1 VKNVPFK
8 LINHIKHKSNRQ
20 PVANM
25 WNSMLYQ
32 DNTGYHVAKIYCEH
46 PVLSSVLVKIRTETL
61 VNYKSQL
68 RIPTSGN
75 TTYSASSFT
84 SQNDKSRDPRSDTK
98 PTFHRSGNRSQKSN
112 VSSWRSNG
120 VPPTPS
126 RQAGPVFNAG
136 TYATPN
142 PVASHQYAMNQ
153 HNMTGVT
160 QSPPSFMMS
169 NSGSG
174 GFRDAR
180 SFMTADD
187 RMIAEFA
194 HSRDAKRSEASQT
207 VPSAFQYAEAASH
220 DPFSA
225 GRTAHTG
232 QARNSP
238 AINPNHQGQSHHEY
252 VGRTQAGYD
261 AQWQG
266 HARFAPPPDYS
277 ADPAAGYGNP
287 LAATGP
293 CNRPSQQPFNTTNA
307 MPPQLPFPV
316 TSSHASRLGSTQANG
331 IRRQQS
337 QGFALGSPPSYNS
350 MRSRRGHGHP
360 VLQPIDLV
368 SQKTFENPLHSRQ
381 QQTLRSGSPIKQSKS
396 MPLMMA
402 DLEQRFS
409 AQNLRA
415 HNTGANADS
424 VAIVPVESSIQ
435 TWVESTPIRDTFA
448 PTKQSF
454 DNELVVK
461 ASTSHSE
468 NFAKPPRSANIAQLL
483 EWYQNMAGLLDAQ
496 IKMDKTKGR
505 PAAEEDIL
513 ELQHCISMAG
523 CLKVEIDAAHRDHV
537 IGGGENAGSTKN
549 SPTVSRGTPC
559 NSDDVLNKANSSGI
573 ESDNIEPV
581 YDEDSGKIVRSV
593 SKDREKKPTHISEKQ
608 QGHRR
613 NNVEG
618 FTASF
623 DQRMK
628 ANAQDVIRDPT
639 RISGYSSSRAA
650 RDHGHPRQ
658 RTLAPP
664 DYGQHDSCTEDQQ
677 WNEYGHYGYSHNNNA
692 FDAASQMEDDEV
704 FPPRGRSYPHA
715 HPGYDASQM
724 SYNGG
729 FGFGYGPGQQ

>member
-1 VKNVPFK
+1 MKNVPFK

-32 DNTGYHVAKIYCEH
+32 DNTGYHVAKIFCEH

-75 TTYSASSFT
+75 TTYSVSSFT
-84 SQNDKSRDPRSDTK
+84 SENDKSHDPRSATK

-112 VSSWRSNG
+112 VSSWRSHG

-142 PVASHQYAMNQ
+142 PVAPHQYAMNQ
-153 HNMTGVT
+153 QNVTGVT
-160 QSPPSFMMS
+160 QSPPPFMMP

-180 SFMTADD
+180 SFLTADD

-194 HSRDAKRSEASQT
+194 HSRDEKRSEANQT
-207 VPSAFQYAEAASH
+207 VPSGFQHAEAASR

-225 GRTAHTG
+225 GHTG
-232 QARNSP
+232 QNHNLP
-238 AINPNHQGQSHHEY
+238 ANNPNRHGQSHHEY

-266 HARFAPPPDYS
+266 HGRFAPTPDYS

-293 CNRPSQQPFNTTNA
+293 HNRPSPQPFNTTNA

-316 TSSHASRLGSTQANG
+316 TSSHASRLGSTQAHG
-331 IRRQQS
+331 IRKQQS
-337 QGFALGSPPSYNS
+337 QGFALGPPPSYNS

-360 VLQPIDLV
+360 APQPIDLV

-381 QQTLRSGSPIKQSKS
+381 QQVLRSGSPIKQSQS
-396 MPLMMA
+396 MPLIMA
-402 DLEQRFS
+402 NLTQHFS

-415 HNTGANADS
+415 QNTDANADNL
-424 VAIVPVESSIQ
+424 ATVPVESSIQ
-435 TWVESTPIRDTFA
+435 TWVDSTPIRDTFA
-448 PTKQSF
+448 PTKLSF
-454 DNELVVK
+454 NNELAVK
-461 ASTSHSE
+461 TSTDHSE
-468 NFAKPPRSANIAQLL
+468 KFAKPPHSADIVQQL
-483 EWYQNMAGLLDAQ
+483 EWYQNRAGILDAL
-496 IKMDKTKGR
+496 IKADTTKGR
-505 PAAEEDIL
+505 PAPEDEVL

-523 CLKVEIDAAHRDHV
+523 CLKIEIDAAHRDHV
-537 IGGGENAGSTKN
+537 IGGGENAGSTKD

-559 NSDDVLNKANSSGI
+559 NSDDVLKKANSSGI

-581 YDEDSGKIVRSV
+581 YDEDSGKIFRSV
-593 SKDREKKPTHISEKQ
+593 SKDREKGPTYISEK

-628 ANAQDVIRDPT
+628 ANAQDVIRTPT

-664 DYGQHDSCTEDQQ
+664 DYGQYDSCTEDQQ
-677 WNEYGHYGYSHNNNA
+677 CNEYGHYGYSHNNNA
-692 FDAASQMEDDEV
+692 FDAASQAEDDEV
-704 FPPRGRSYPHA
+704 FPSRGRSYPHA
-715 HPGYDASQM
+715 HPGYDAFQM